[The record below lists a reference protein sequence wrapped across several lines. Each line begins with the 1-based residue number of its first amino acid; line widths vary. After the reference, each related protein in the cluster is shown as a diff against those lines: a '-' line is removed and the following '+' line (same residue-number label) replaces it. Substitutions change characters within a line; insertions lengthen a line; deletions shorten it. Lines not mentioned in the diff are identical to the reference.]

1 MGISKERSMFVMAE
15 QFLSDIVDEYGQYP
29 VSTADGGKW
38 YPTQACKFLR
48 LNYHV
53 HFFVYKDEKSIIER
67 TMQYLKD
74 RTMNAS
80 MIIFLARERN
90 VN

>member
-1 MGISKERSMFVMAE
+1 MKNMFVMAE
-15 QFLSDIVDEYGQYP
+15 HFLSDIVDEYGQYS
-29 VSTADGGKW
+29 VSTADGGTW
-38 YPTQACKFLR
+38 YPTQACKFLK
-48 LNYHV
+48 LNYHI
-53 HFFVYKDEKSIIER
+53 HFFVYTDEKSIIER